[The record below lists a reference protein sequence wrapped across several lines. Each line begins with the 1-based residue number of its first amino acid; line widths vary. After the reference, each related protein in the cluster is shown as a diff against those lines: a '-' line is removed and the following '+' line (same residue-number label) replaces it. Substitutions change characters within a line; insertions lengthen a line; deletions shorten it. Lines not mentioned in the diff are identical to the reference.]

1 MSTLRRVEKQVKFV
15 CKTKDTKRTSAVV
28 LETSNYVLRISVLLK
43 LIPNILLIICF
54 LSLEKNIFATKKDI
68 F

>member
-15 CKTKDTKRTSAVV
+15 CKIKDTKRTSAVV
-28 LETSNYVLRISVLLK
+28 LETSNYDYV
-43 LIPNILLIICF
+43 F
-54 LSLEKNIFATKKDI
+54 QF